1 MSRDK
6 LDQILQLRRV
16 LSRGKVRESG
26 SVAQGGRE
34 EQGGQG
40 GQGGQE
46 EQEAQGGQ
54 GGQGLEPKSTHN
66 TVGWKSGLADKK
78 GKRCFLPY
86 IYICTAL
93 STLPGWNWKVVGRFR
108 FSWKIDSDVDVV
120 V

>member
-1 MSRDK
+1 M
-6 LDQILQLRRV
+6 

-26 SVAQGGRE
+26 SVAQEGRAE
-34 EQGGQG
+34 QG

-46 EQEAQGGQ
+46 EQVAQGGQ
-54 GGQGLEPKSTHN
+54 GGQGLEPNSTHN
-66 TVGWKSGLADKK
+66 AVGWKSGLADKK
-78 GKRCFLPY
+78 GKRFFLSS
-86 IYICTAL
+86 ICTEIL

>member
-1 MSRDK
+1 M
-6 LDQILQLRRV
+6 

-26 SVAQGGRE
+26 SVAQEGRE

-40 GQGGQE
+40 GQE
-46 EQEAQGGQ
+46 EQVAQGGQ
-54 GGQGLEPKSTHN
+54 GGQGLEPNSTHN

-78 GKRCFLPY
+78 GKRCFLSS
-86 IYICTAL
+86 ICTEIL